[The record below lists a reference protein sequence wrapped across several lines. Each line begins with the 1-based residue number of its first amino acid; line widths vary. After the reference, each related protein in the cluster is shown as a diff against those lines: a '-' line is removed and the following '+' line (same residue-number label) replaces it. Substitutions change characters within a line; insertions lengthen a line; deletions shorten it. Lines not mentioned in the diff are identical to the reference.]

1 MEYWGNMSAEKE
13 IVNFWYNQQ
22 GYFTLNNLK
31 SKNRDVGIVAL
42 KFAGDAVQDACY
54 VDVSCSISG
63 NVSETAN
70 VSSMVGE
77 MVIEK
82 FEKSS
87 IRSVLDGRHHE
98 MPISSDKIR
107 KCIVLGSIPKSRKQ
121 DIINAFRER
130 DVSVIEFEDVLSSVM
145 KQLDTQ
151 YYRNDVIRT
160 LQLMKYL
167 LLSEPRKMAEMMGS
181 GILNSALKEE
191 LMVHLM
197 DDSSMVKGF
206 RKMEEEKMGEI
217 ISHSKLKNP
226 HKLAT
231 VLHKNVLNSKTRG
244 LFVDSLM
251 KQKGY
256 KRAKA
261 KKEMP
266 LKKFFE

>member
-1 MEYWGNMSAEKE
+1 MSAEKE
-13 IVNFWYNQQ
+13 IVNFWYNSQ

-42 KFAGDAVQDACY
+42 KFFGEKVLDACY
-54 VDVSCSISG
+54 VDISCSISG
-63 NVSETAN
+63 NVSETSN

-77 MVIEK
+77 MVIER

-87 IRSVLDGRHHE
+87 IRSVLDGRHHDV
-98 MPISSDKIR
+98 PVDSDKIR

-121 DIINAFRER
+121 DIISAFRER
-130 DVSVIEFEDVLSSVM
+130 SVSVIEFEDVLSSVM

-167 LLSEPRKMAEMMGS
+167 LLSEPRKVAEMMGS
-181 GILNSALKEE
+181 SMLNASLKEE
-191 LMVHLM
+191 LMMRLM
-197 DDSSMVKGF
+197 DNKEMIKGM
-206 RKMEEEKMGEI
+206 RHVEEERMGEI
-217 ISHSKLKNP
+217 ISQSRLKNP
-226 HKLAT
+226 EKLAA
-231 VLHKNVLNSKTRG
+231 VLHKKVLNSKTKRV
-244 LFVDSLM
+244 FVDTLM

-256 KRAKA
+256 KRVKQ

-266 LKKFFE
+266 LKKFF

>member
-1 MEYWGNMSAEKE
+1 MSAEKE
-13 IVNFWYNQQ
+13 IVNFWYNSQ

-42 KFAGDAVQDACY
+42 KFSSEKVIDACY

-63 NVSETAN
+63 NVSETSN

-77 MVIEK
+77 MVIER

-87 IRSVLDGRHHE
+87 IRSVLDGRNHE
-98 MPISSDKIR
+98 VPVPSDKIR

-121 DIINAFRER
+121 DIISAFSER
-130 DVSVIEFEDVLSSVM
+130 GVSVIEFEDVLSSVM

-167 LLSEPRKMAEMMGS
+167 LLSEPRKVAEMMGS
-181 GILNSALKEE
+181 TMLNSSLKEE
-191 LMVHLM
+191 LVARLM
-197 DDSSMVKGF
+197 DNKEMVKGV
-206 RKMEEEKMGEI
+206 RHLEEDKMGEI

-226 HKLAT
+226 EKLAA
-231 VLHKNVLNSKTRG
+231 VLHKKVLNSKTKG
-244 LFVDSLM
+244 VFVDTLM

-256 KRAKA
+256 KRTKA
-261 KKEMP
+261 KKE
-266 LKKFFE
+266 LSLRKFFD

>member
-1 MEYWGNMSAEKE
+1 MSAEKE

-42 KFAGDAVQDACY
+42 KFSGEKVLDACY

-70 VSSMVGE
+70 ISSMVSE
-77 MVIEK
+77 MVVEK

-98 MPISSDKIR
+98 VPISSDNIR

-121 DIINAFRER
+121 DIISAFRER
-130 DVSVIEFEDVLSSVM
+130 EVYVIEFEDVLSSVM

-160 LQLMKYL
+160 MQLMKYL
-167 LLSEPRKMAEMMGS
+167 LLSEPRKLAEMMGS
-181 GILNSALKEE
+181 GLLNSALKEE

-206 RKMEEEKMGEI
+206 RKMGEEKMGEI
-217 ISHSKLKNP
+217 IFNSKLKNP
-226 HKLAT
+226 EKLAN
-231 VLHKNVLNSKTRG
+231 VLHKNVLNSKTKG
-244 LFVDSLM
+244 MFVDTLM

-256 KRAKA
+256 KRAKV
-261 KKEMP
+261 KKEVS
-266 LKKFFE
+266 LRKYL

>member
-1 MEYWGNMSAEKE
+1 MSAEKE

-31 SKNRDVGIVAL
+31 SKNKDVGIVAL
-42 KFAGDAVQDACY
+42 KFSKEGVQDACY

-70 VSSMVGE
+70 VSSMVGQ

-82 FEKSS
+82 FEKNT
-87 IRSVLDGRHHE
+87 IRSVLDGRHYD
-98 MPISSDKIR
+98 MPVSADQMR

-121 DIINAFRER
+121 DIVLAFKER
-130 DVSVIEFEDVLSSVM
+130 NVFVIEFEEVLSGVM

-151 YYRNDVIRT
+151 YHKNDVIRT

-181 GILNSALKEE
+181 SLLNSSLKEE
-191 LMVHLM
+191 LVMHLM
-197 DDSSMVKGF
+197 NNSDMVKGF
-206 RKMEEEKMGEI
+206 RKIEEETVGDI

-226 HKLAT
+226 EKLASA
-231 VLHKNVLNSKTRG
+231 LNKKVLNSKTRKP
-244 LFVDSLM
+244 FMDSMM
-251 KQKGY
+251 KHKGM
-256 KRAKA
+256 KKVKV
-261 KKEMP
+261 KKEVS
-266 LKKFFE
+266 LSRFFK